1 MGSLSAITNT
11 VAALGGKVASTVSA
25 ANSALGTAAT
35 LTSGIA
41 GQAGLGA
48 AGDIAGDAVNDTTG
62 NTLTQYNDLQN
73 KLAVQSMA
81 MQTAGLQRSMV
92 MQGLRD
98 LIKDAKDTI
107 KDQGEA
113 GHKP

>member
-1 MGSLSAITNT
+1 MGMLSGVTNVAAAVGTKIGAAASGTINALGTVNT
-11 VAALGGKVASTVSA
+11 VASAVGGQQVLGSS
-25 ANSALGTAAT
+25 
-35 LTSGIA
+35 
-41 GQAGLGA
+41 
-48 AGDIAGDAVNDTTG
+48 GDIAADSVGTETGD
-62 NTLTQYNDLQN
+62 TLQKYNDMQN

-81 MQTAGLQRSMV
+81 MQVAGLQRSMV

>member
-1 MGSLSAITNT
+1 MGLI
-11 VAALGGKVASTVSA
+11 SA
-25 ANSALGTAAT
+25 ATNVATAVGAKLGSVATGVTNGVTTAAT
-35 LTSGIA
+35 LA
-41 GQAGLGA
+41 GAVSSQQALGA
-48 AGDIAGDAVNDTTG
+48 MGDIATDQVG
-62 NTLTQYNDLQN
+62 NETSSTLENYNDMQN
-73 KLAVQSMA
+73 KLAAQSMA
-81 MQTAGLQRSMV
+81 MQVAGLQRSMV